1 MLTALLLLILAVAL
15 FAPPIVLSKRA
26 DHLPWAVRYC
36 LSIFP
41 FGYTFIGWQI
51 GALGY
56 HYFACQGNPKE
67 FYDCIGW
74 GIDFTPLVGHG
85 LFLMIPCVFLALP
98 VSLWLLMTTVAK
110 QIGVRHKKNSS
121 ALITHDE

>member
-15 FAPPIVLSKRA
+15 FAPPIILSNRA
-26 DHLPWAVRYC
+26 EHLPWAVRYC
-36 LSIFP
+36 LSFFP

-56 HYFACQGNPKE
+56 DYFACQGNPKG

-98 VSLWLLMTTVAK
+98 VSLWFLLNTLAK
-110 QIGVRHKKNSS
+110 QVGGWHKKNIS
-121 ALITHDE
+121 ARRTQDG